1 MGRLHWHALDQQTVL
16 ERLDGSGQGL
26 TTRQWRERLDRYGPN
41 ALPAGVESTPWR
53 IFFEQ
58 FKDFMVMMLLAATG
72 VAALLGEMADA
83 VIIVIIVLLNAG
95 LGTVQEYRAE
105 RALRALKDLAA
116 PVARVLREGI
126 PCEVP
131 AEALVPGEVML
142 LAAGDRVAADGRLLE
157 VHGLEVDE
165 SLLTGESVPVL
176 KHTGVL
182 AARVLPAPDRTNMVF
197 MGTVITRGRG
207 QAVVVATGMA
217 TEMGAIAGT
226 MAEAGAGETPLQR
239 RLDQLGRWLVLS
251 CALVC
256 GAVVVAGVR
265 RGDSWFHMLLT
276 GVSLA
281 VAAVPE
287 GLPAVVTVALAR
299 GVQRMAARSAIV
311 RTLPAVETLGC
322 ATLICTDKTGTLTR
336 NEMTVRRVVLAAGAR
351 YRVTGTGYDPSG
363 EFCPEAGVG
372 DMPGL
377 TLALTAGALCNDARL
392 VHEAGKR
399 GKGQS
404 WRVSGDPTEGA
415 LLVAASKL
423 GLDLGALAREHPRLD
438 EMPFTPERRR
448 MSVVVRHRGG
458 RRAYI
463 KGAPDTVLGMCSWV
477 HAGPTRQALD
487 AGKRRGLA
495 AATEEMAGEGLRVL
509 GLAYREL
516 SPDVSG
522 AVEESAVFLGL
533 VGLWDPP
540 RPEAVP
546 AIARCRRA
554 GIRPVMITGDHPAT
568 AAAIAR
574 ETGLLTAGGRVLTG
588 EQLAALADRAR
599 PRHLQ
604 EVAVYAR
611 VSPQQKLGL
620 VRAFRTQGQ
629 VVAMTGDGVND
640 APALKEADIGI
651 AMGLSGTDVSKE
663 ASGMIL
669 ADDNFATIVAAIE
682 EGRAIY
688 ANIRKFIRYLLSC
701 NVGEV
706 LVMLGTTLAG
716 WPLPLLPMQILWVN
730 LVTDGLPAMALGVE
744 PPEEDIMTQ
753 PPRGSDEG
761 VFARGLAAKI
771 LVRGVMIA
779 AVTALAFGWSLHSTG
794 DLTRARTLAFVT
806 LVFCQ
811 LFHVFECRSE
821 RRNIFS
827 LPPLGNAWLILAV
840 ACSALMT
847 LGAVVLPVVQPYF
860 QTTQLALQE
869 WLAALVLS
877 SLTLGVAAVRQFFSW
892 GWRWMRRAGT

>member
-1 MGRLHWHALDQQTVL
+1 MKTLHWHALDRQAVL
-16 ERLDGSGQGL
+16 ERLDGSEQGL
-26 TTRQWRERLDRYGPN
+26 TVRQWRERLDRYGPN
-41 ALPAGVESTPWR
+41 ALPTGGECTPLR

-72 VAALLGEMADA
+72 VAALLGEIADA
-83 VIIVIIVLLNAG
+83 VIIVIIVLLNAV

-105 RALRALKDLAA
+105 RALQALKDLAA

-131 AEALVPGEVML
+131 AEALVPGEMML
-142 LAAGDRVAADGRLLE
+142 LGAGDRVAADGRLLE
-157 VHGLEVDE
+157 VHGLEADE

-176 KHTGVL
+176 KHAGVL
-182 AARVLPAPDRTNMVF
+182 APRALPAPDRTNMVF

-207 QAVVVATGMA
+207 LAVVVGTGMA

-239 RLDQLGRWLVLS
+239 RLDQLGRWLVLV

-299 GVQRMAARSAIV
+299 GVQRMASRAAIV

-336 NEMTVRRVVLAAGAR
+336 NEMTVRRVVLASGAG
-351 YRVTGTGYDPSG
+351 YQITGTGYDPCG
-363 EFCPEAGVG
+363 EFRLEAGVG
-372 DMPGL
+372 AESEL
-377 TLALTAGALCNDARL
+377 ALALTAAALCNDARL
-392 VHEAGKR
+392 VRETGKP

-415 LLVAASKL
+415 LLVAGAKL
-423 GLDLGALAREHPRLD
+423 GMDLGALAWEHPRLD

-463 KGAPDTVLGMCSWV
+463 KGAPDAILGMCPWIP
-477 HAGPTRQALD
+477 AGPTRQALD
-487 AGKRRGLA
+487 AGKRRELG
-495 AATEEMAGEGLRVL
+495 AATEKLAGEGLRVL

-516 SPDVSG
+516 PMAHSG
-522 AVEESAVFLGL
+522 EVEENAVFLGL

-574 ETGLLTAGGRVLTG
+574 ETGLLPVGGRVLTG
-588 EQLAALADRAR
+588 EQLAALPDRTLS
-599 PRHLQ
+599 RHLH

-611 VSPQQKLGL
+611 VSPQQKLRL
-620 VRAFRTQGQ
+620 IRAFRAQGQ

-651 AMGLSGTDVSKE
+651 AMGLAGTDVSKE

-706 LVMLGTTLAG
+706 LVMLGTTLVG

-744 PPEEDIMTQ
+744 PPEDDLMTQ
-753 PPRGSDEG
+753 PPRGSGEG

-779 AVTALAFGWSLHSTG
+779 AVTALAFGWSLHRTQ

-821 RRNIFS
+821 RRSIFS
-827 LPPLGNAWLILAV
+827 LPPLGNAWLLMAV

-847 LGAVVLPVVQPYF
+847 LGVVVLPLAQPYF
-860 QTTQLALQE
+860 QTTQLAPQE

-877 SLTLGVAAVRQFFSW
+877 GLTLGVAAVRQFLNW
-892 GWRWMRRAGT
+892 GWRWVRRAGG